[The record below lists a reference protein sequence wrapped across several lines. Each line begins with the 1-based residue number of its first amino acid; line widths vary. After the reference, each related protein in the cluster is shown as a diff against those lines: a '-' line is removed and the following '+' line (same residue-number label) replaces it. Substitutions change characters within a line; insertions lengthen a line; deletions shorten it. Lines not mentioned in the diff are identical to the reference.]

1 MRRLPSLFNVALL
14 TAALLSLSLV
24 AIQPFTQSQ
33 LLLSDDAALHLYRT
47 IVLDHSLRY
56 DHPIYP
62 RFSSALAYGYGAPLF
77 NYFSPFAYYLPRTLH
92 IIGLSFVDAWL
103 AAMVLYLWVA
113 LVGAFLL
120 GRILTNTTGG
130 IIAAVAYLYSP
141 YLLYDAV
148 SRGTITEVAG
158 LALLPVVLYALTR
171 LAKRPS
177 VANFL
182 IAAAAYAA
190 FIPLH
195 NIVTLHGSLL
205 IAAYAMVIAFT
216 SVRPFRTM
224 ALLAC
229 VGILSIGLTAFFWL
243 PALGETSWIKLP
255 AITAALSNLD
265 VTRHLRDIRDV
276 LALPV
281 PIDPRQQQ
289 APVPITVSWVALIAA
304 GVGLTIAFVTKRLRV
319 QFLFWAAVLLF
330 SLFMNT
336 PASAWVWEY
345 APLLYYTQFAWRILG
360 IASLAL
366 AVLTGLSIYM
376 IEPYAQKRRLG
387 SLATMGLL
395 IGLVLYSLSF
405 TYRPT
410 QSLDA
415 VDVLS
420 AHRHERVYGEVALSS
435 YSEYLPAQASPFLD
449 PEALLPLWE
458 ASPVIPR
465 WTNTDGIQIQ
475 QESWGGIHATFQI
488 SVDQARRLVLAWLY
502 MPNWEVYVNGLRVTT
517 IANIDGLL
525 SFRLPSG
532 RVNVSVRYALSDFQR
547 LGLLISGVSSGVSLC
562 LLIAALW
569 MGPKSAQTTHGQPL
583 ASSRT
588 LFLLCALTGLG
599 LIAFKA
605 TIVDQTNNLWR
616 QTRWS
621 DGYFDNLTIRGSVFN
636 RELMLLSAEV
646 QVEQNQRGEI
656 AIRTH
661 WTPLQPMANNYG
673 TLYSV
678 RNREGIEI
686 ARGTNYQPA
695 GVDTS
700 RWIVGLYVQDAVR
713 LVLPEGTLPGPY
725 DVFVSVYAQD
735 TLLPTINDTG
745 NADRPDVKLAT
756 VQIAPQEAPAISEL
770 PDGPVALLTT
780 PDLPQGAME
789 GSAFVVNLELLA
801 GLSAQDAFQ
810 YRLRWAGE
818 GGASTAAEWQPL
830 APEYP
835 AALWRAGEV
844 YRIPA
849 QVSVPLFN
857 ADGAYNLWLEMADA
871 DEKIV
876 CQAFLGGLNVSTPT
890 REFTQPQIDQALNAT
905 WQNGIQLVGYRM
917 RGGQLSLVWT
927 TSTILKDDLRLFVHR
942 LDDEGVIID
951 QHDEVPV
958 NWTRP
963 TTSWLPGEYLT
974 TTHVFEETRQA
985 PVLRVGFYD
994 PVSFARIALD
1004 SGETALTWSTAV
1016 SDN

>member
-1 MRRLPSLFNVALL
+1 MRQLPSLFNFALL
-14 TAALLSLSLV
+14 ATALLSLSLV

-33 LLLSDDAALHLYRT
+33 MLLSDDAALHLYRT

-56 DHPIYP
+56 DDPIYP

-77 NYFSPFAYYLPRTLH
+77 NYFSPLAYYLPRTLH
-92 IIGLSFVDAWL
+92 VIGLSFVDAWL

-113 LVGAFLL
+113 MVGAFLL

-158 LALLPVVLYALTR
+158 LALLPAVLYALTR
-171 LAKRPS
+171 LVRQPAATS
-177 VANFL
+177 FF
-182 IAAAAYAA
+182 IAVTVYSA

-205 IAAYAMVIAFT
+205 IAAYAIVIAFT
-216 SVRPFRTM
+216 SARPFRM
-224 ALLAC
+224 MVLLAC
-229 VGILSIGLTAFFWL
+229 VGILSVGLTAFFWL
-243 PALGETSWIKLP
+243 PALGETNWIKLP
-255 AITAALSNLD
+255 AITASLADLD

-276 LALPV
+276 LVWPAPV
-281 PIDPRQQQ
+281 DPRQQQ
-289 APVPITVSWVALIAA
+289 AGVPITVSWVALITA
-304 GVGLTIAFVTKRLRV
+304 GIGVVIAFLTKHQRIHL
-319 QFLFWAAVLLF
+319 LFWTAALLV

-336 PASAWVWEY
+336 PTSAWVWEHV
-345 APLLYYTQFAWRILG
+345 PLLHYTQFAWRVLG

-366 AVLTGLSIYM
+366 AVLTCLGFHV
-376 IEPYAQKRRLG
+376 IEPHIRKHRLG
-387 SLATMGLL
+387 NVVV
-395 IGLVLYSLSF
+395 IGLVIGLILYSLPF

-410 QSLDA
+410 QGLDA
-415 VDVLS
+415 LDVLS
-420 AHRHERVYGEVALSS
+420 AQRHERVYGEVALSS
-435 YSEYLPAQASPFLD
+435 YSEYLPVWASPTID

-458 ASPVIPR
+458 VSPVIPR

-475 QESWGGIHATFQI
+475 QESWGGTSATFQVA
-488 SVDQARRLVLAWLY
+488 VDRERTITLAWLY
-502 MPNWEVYVNGLRVTT
+502 TPNWAVYVDGLHV
-517 IANIDGLL
+517 NPFPDDDGLL
-525 SFRLPSG
+525 TFNLPAG
-532 RVNVSVRYALSDFQR
+532 QANVSVKYELSDFQR
-547 LGLLISGVSSGVSLC
+547 LGIFISGLTLC
-562 LLIAALW
+562 LFITALLMW
-569 MGPKSAQTTHGQPL
+569 PKSTQSTHSPL
-583 ASSRT
+583 LTSSRR
-588 LFLLCALTGLG
+588 LFLIVALTGFG
-599 LIAFKA
+599 IVAFKV
-605 TIVDQTNNLWR
+605 TIADQTNNLWHH
-616 QTRWS
+616 TRWLE
-621 DGYFDNLTIRGSVFN
+621 GYFDDLPIRGNVFN

-646 QVEQNQRGEI
+646 QVEQSHRVEI
-656 AIRTH
+656 FIRTY
-661 WTPLQPMANNYG
+661 WTPLQPITDNYG

-700 RWIVGLYVQDAVR
+700 RWKVGLYLQDTIS
-713 LVLPEGTLPGPY
+713 LLLPAGTLPGQY
-725 DVFVSVYAQD
+725 DVFISVYAQD

-745 NADRPDVKLAT
+745 NADRPDVKLET
-756 VQIAPQEAPAISEL
+756 VQIEPQESMLLSEP
-770 PDGPVALLTT
+770 PDGPVVLLTT
-780 PDLPQGAME
+780 PDLPQRAME

-801 GLSAQDAFQ
+801 GMSRRDASQ
-810 YRLRWAGE
+810 YRLRWQQGA
-818 GGASTAAEWQPL
+818 GASIEGDWQSL
-830 APEYP
+830 APAYP
-835 AALWRAGEV
+835 AALWRAGHM
-844 YRIPA
+844 YHIPV
-849 QVSVPLFN
+849 QVFVPLFN
-857 ADGAYNLWLEMADA
+857 AASDYNLWLEIADS

-876 CQAFLGGLNVSTPT
+876 YKAFLGQINVSTPT
-890 REFTQPQIDQALNAT
+890 REFAQPPIDRVLNAT
-905 WQNGIQLVGYRM
+905 WQNGIQLVGYRK

-942 LDDEGVIID
+942 LDDEGLIID

-963 TTSWLPGEYLT
+963 TTSWLPGEYIT

-1004 SGETALTWSTAV
+1004 SGETAFTWSTAV